1 MKFVASKCAEDP
13 LNGPEIRPSV
23 NGITAEEIIKELRRK
38 LMFLNNLSAAEI
50 TVKIAGTPM
59 APQRAKSILTGGG
72 KVVVAFKIMAQI
84 NPPA

>member
-13 LNGPEIRPSV
+13 LNGPER
-23 NGITAEEIIKELRRK
+23 ITAEEIIKELRRK